1 MDNSEENKGQE
12 AEDKDGGEQEEKEEG
27 EEKGDK
33 EKSEKEEKKEDT
45 EPTAGNEDLRNE
57 VPCSD
62 GVVCPCLWNSLFLE
76 WRQWATT
83 YMYIKNMTKKVWM
96 ELLLQLIFFTLNCIM
111 NQ

>member
-12 AEDKDGGEQEEKEEG
+12 AEDKDGGEEEEKEEG

-57 VPCSD
+57 VVMELCALVSKQLIP
-62 GVVCPCLWNSLFLE
+62 
-76 WRQWATT
+76 
-83 YMYIKNMTKKVWM
+83 WM
-96 ELLLQLIFFTLNCIM
+96 EAMSNCIHVYVFHIELHYEPITSESWDRVVGP
-111 NQ
+111 

>member
-12 AEDKDGGEQEEKEEG
+12 AEDKDGGEVEEKEEG

-57 VPCSD
+57 V
-62 GVVCPCLWNSLFLE
+62 V
-76 WRQWATT
+76 
-83 YMYIKNMTKKVWM
+83 M
-96 ELLLQLIFFTLNCIM
+96 ELCALVSETAYSLNGGNEQLHTCICFSH
-111 NQ
+111 